1 MDFKHHTSFH
11 ISDRSYISLIKR
23 EIHKIASGLNFSENA
38 IAEIDIIAS
47 ELTSN
52 IVKHAGARGEILVK
66 ALNSSSEYR
75 EEKITGIEIISIDS
89 GPGMDVARMM
99 KDGVSTTNTLG
110 QGLGAIKRLSH
121 EFDLYSMPGWG
132 TVVLSRYFLEYDDT
146 YKAPTE
152 GLTINTIMVPKPG
165 ETVSGDGGAY
175 KLADN
180 KFYLLVCDGLGHGPD
195 ARTASAAAERFFS
208 TANET
213 EPSEILAAMHP
224 AVKYTRGAVATV
236 LRYDNTSKELSCCGI
251 GNISSRIIC
260 YSGNKTFMSYNG
272 TVGLN
277 RPSVLHDQKMKIDDL
292 QYIIV
297 TSDGLKTRWEL
308 TKYVNIWK
316 HDNSILAAV
325 LYKDFS
331 RRTDDSLVVVVSK
344 KK

>member
-23 EIHKIASGLNFSENA
+23 EIHKIASSLGFSENG

-66 ALNSSSEYR
+66 PLSTVSE
-75 EEKITGIEIISIDS
+75 EGNEIISGMELISIDS
-89 GPGMDVARMM
+89 GPGMDAVRMM

-121 EFDLYSMPGWG
+121 EFDLFSMPGWG
-132 TVVLSRYFLEYDDT
+132 TIVLSRYFLEYDEN
-146 YKAPTE
+146 YKAPTND
-152 GLTINTIMVPKPG
+152 LAINTVMVPKSG

-175 KLADN
+175 KIVDN
-180 KFYLLVCDGLGHGPD
+180 KFYMLVCDGLGHGPD
-195 ARTASAAAERFFS
+195 ARKASAAAEKFFS
-208 TANET
+208 LSRDT
-213 EPSEILAAMHP
+213 EPSEILSAMHP
-224 AVKYTRGAVATV
+224 AIKYTRGAVATV
-236 LRYDNTSKELSCCGI
+236 LQYDNDARELRCCGI

-260 YSGNKTFMSYNG
+260 YTGSKTFVSYNG
-272 TVGLN
+272 TLGLN
-277 RPSVLHDQKMKIDDL
+277 KPSVLHDQKIKADDL

-308 TKYVNIWK
+308 TKYPNILK
-316 HDNSILAAV
+316 HDNSIIASV

-331 RRTDDSLVVVVSK
+331 RGTDDSLVVVVSK